1 MINYG
6 KQTIENDDIDSVLQV
21 LKTNTFL
28 TTGPW
33 VDKFE
38 NKVCQYIGSKY
49 GVAVNS
55 GTAALHCACAA
66 INIKKGDE
74 VIVSTVSFVASANCI
89 LYCEG
94 TPVFCDIDPETL
106 NIDYTKI
113 EALITDKTRAIII
126 VDMCGQPCDFD
137 KIKKIADKY
146 NLIIIE
152 DAAHSIGSIYKN
164 KKVGSY
170 ADLTTFSF
178 HPVKNMTTAEGG
190 MIVTNNELWYNKMKS
205 FRSHGIN
212 KDYKSREKGMDYKYD
227 MTMLGFNYRLPDLNC
242 ALGISQLTK
251 LDKFIELRRKVYLT
265 YLELFNKS
273 NLFDYFTPLIEKS
286 YNISAFHLF
295 VIKINYPLNRDLV
308 YKFLRKN
315 NIGCNVHYMPI
326 HLHTY
331 YQQLGWKK
339 NDFPVAEQVCDQILS
354 LPIFPTLSLNDVKKV
369 IDILIDF
376 TKHNI
381 KI

>member
-6 KQTIENDDIDSVLQV
+6 KQTIENDDINSVLQV

-38 NKVCQYIGSKY
+38 NKVCKYVNSKY

-66 INIKKGDE
+66 INIQKGDE
-74 VIVSTVSFVASANCI
+74 VIVPTVSFVASSNCI

-94 TPVFCDIDPETL
+94 TPVFCDIDPNTL

-113 EALITDKTRAIII
+113 EALITEKTKAIII

-137 KIKKIADKY
+137 QIKLIADKY

-152 DAAHSIGSIYKN
+152 DASHSIGSIYKN

-190 MIVTNNELWYNKMKS
+190 MVVTNNELWYNKMKS

-212 KDYKSREKGMDYKYD
+212 RDYKAREKGMDYKYD

-242 ALGISQLTK
+242 SLGISQLDK
-251 LDKFIELRRKVYLT
+251 LDKFIELRRKVHST
-265 YLELFNKS
+265 YLKLFEKY
-273 NLFDYFTPLIEKS
+273 NLFKHFTPIEEKS
-286 YNISAFHLF
+286 HNISAFHLF
-295 VIKINYPLNRDLV
+295 VIKINSPLKRDLV
-308 YKFLRKN
+308 YKYLRKN

-331 YQQLGWKK
+331 YQTLGWKK
-339 NDFPVAEQVCDQILS
+339 NDFPVSEKVCNQILS
-354 LPIFPTLSLNDVKKV
+354 LPIFPTLSQNDINKV
-369 IDILIDF
+369 INTLLSF
-376 TKHNI
+376 VKRNI
-381 KI
+381 V